1 MPINLRDLIAG
12 LAAGASTEG
21 AVLNK
26 RKDQKEQDQR
36 DEAKSARA
44 LQQLLA
50 GKNFDLEHEPQQSR
64 EVDDNEWN
72 AVHPESPRKKIV
84 QFDRTRQ
91 AWVDAPVLDG
101 SDAGPTAP
109 PPIPA
114 GLATP
119 RRLGTIVPEDTAPAL
134 PTAPVQQ
141 QQAVTPPTQ
150 AVTAQPPVKRTLSVT
165 PKTTAQR
172 TQLVRNEQGV
182 FEPVDAAT
190 GLSIRTGKPVKDYVA
205 PTKPETV
212 EVAHP
217 DGSKTLETK
226 APGMQTAPATEAKQ
240 TPALMIATMNR
251 LGLSEGDISAAIEQ
265 MDKAEN
271 DPEFRK
277 QLTVWNKMKSAA
289 ATTKQDEHATGATGV
304 INNMLGAGV
313 SGAAQQSLRDFPALS
328 TYLRNKEVVGTAAT
342 EILPRPNQQLLQI
355 EKGLSG
361 IDINWNPDLITDVQ
375 SRRHRMRDMLHA
387 SLQAT
392 PLGAATT
399 GKKLGGNAG
408 SPSSGSPLQQAW
420 DAAKAKYGEAETI
433 KQIGPR
439 PPK

>member
-1 MPINLRDLIAG
+1 MAIDLRNIIAG
-12 LAAGASTEG
+12 LAAGAGEEG
-21 AVLNK
+21 SILNK
-26 RKDQKEQDQR
+26 RKDQREQDQR
-36 DEAKSARA
+36 DEEKSARA
-44 LQQLLA
+44 LKALLA

-64 EVDDNEWN
+64 EVDDNIWN
-72 AVHPESPRKKIV
+72 AAHPESPRKKIV

-101 SDAGPTAP
+101 PDADPSATP
-109 PPIPA
+109 SIPA

-119 RRLGTIVPEDTAPAL
+119 RRLGTIVPDDTAPAL
-134 PTAPVQQ
+134 PTAPAVQQSAPPPPVQQ

-150 AVTAQPPVKRTLSVT
+150 AVTAPRRTLSVT
-165 PKTTAQR
+165 PKAAQQR

-190 GLSIRTGKPVKDYVA
+190 GLSIRTGKPVKDYVP

-212 EVAHP
+212 EVSHP
-217 DGSKTLETK
+217 DGSKTLEAKT
-226 APGMQTAPATEAKQ
+226 PGMQTAPASEAKQ

-271 DPEFRK
+271 DPEFRR

-289 ATTKQDEHATGATGV
+289 ATTKQDEHATGALGV
-304 INNMLGAGV
+304 INNMIGAGI

-361 IDINWNPDLITDVQ
+361 IDINWNPDH
-375 SRRHRMRDMLHA
+375 RRA
-387 SLQAT
+387 E
-392 PLGAATT
+392 
-399 GKKLGGNAG
+399 
-408 SPSSGSPLQQAW
+408 PSSS
-420 DAAKAKYGEAETI
+420 DARHAPRVTASNSARLGNDGEEARRQCGGLVQWISTPTGMGRR
-433 KQIGPR
+433 QSQVR
-439 PPK
+439 